1 MTASATASALAD
13 TDHVLRMT
21 AATTDN
27 DERSLIARV
36 ANARDTAAFER
47 LYHDYRRRLGPF
59 VYRIVRDAS
68 TNDEVFND
76 VMLAVW
82 RNAASFSG
90 KSKVSTWVFG
100 IAYRQCLKHLRG
112 RKAMV
117 ELDESMHDSVD
128 DRESIE
134 RRDLVVRALAGLSPE
149 QRLVIELSYFQG
161 NTYGEIAEIAECPE
175 NTIKTRVFHARRRL
189 KAIMTELGE
198 RAPAEDQ

>member
-1 MTASATASALAD
+1 MTALSLANMEHASG
-13 TDHVLRMT
+13 MT

-27 DERSLIARV
+27 DERSLIARI
-36 ANARDTAAFER
+36 ADARDTAAFER

-59 VYRIVRDAS
+59 VYRMIRDAS
-68 TNDEVFND
+68 ANDEVFND

-82 RNAASFSG
+82 RNAASFTG

-112 RKAMV
+112 RRSTV

-128 DRESIE
+128 DRQSIE
-134 RRDLVVRALAGLSPE
+134 QQDLVLHAIAGLSPE

-161 NTYGEIAEIAECPE
+161 NTYSEIAEIAGCPE
-175 NTIKTRVFHARRRL
+175 NTIKTRVFQARSRL
-189 KAIMTELGE
+189 KAIMADLG
-198 RAPAEDQ
+198 

>member
-1 MTASATASALAD
+1 MTATALAD
-13 TDHVLRMT
+13 TEYASRMT
-21 AATTDN
+21 VAITDN
-27 DERSLIARV
+27 DERSLIERV
-36 ANARDTAAFER
+36 ATARDTVAFER

-68 TNDEVFND
+68 ANDEVFND

-112 RKAMV
+112 RKATV

-128 DRESIE
+128 DRETIE
-134 RRDLVVRALAGLSPE
+134 RRDLVVQALAGLSPE

-161 NTYGEIAEIAECPE
+161 NTYGEIAEIAACPE

-189 KAIMTELGE
+189 KAIMAELGE
-198 RAPAEDQ
+198 RAPAEEH